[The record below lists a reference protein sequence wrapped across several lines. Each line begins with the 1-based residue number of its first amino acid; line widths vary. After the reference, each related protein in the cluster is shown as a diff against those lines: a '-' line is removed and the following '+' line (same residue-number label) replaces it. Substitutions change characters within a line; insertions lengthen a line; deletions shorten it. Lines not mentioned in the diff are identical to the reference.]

1 MQFRFSLRGSAL
13 ITAALLAL
21 PALPSQAQSIGT
33 SILFIGNSFTYG
45 DPAGGKPDVMF
56 YKPGSVTDL
65 NGTGIGGVPALFKQ
79 MTVDKGLNYNVFLET
94 EPGSNLDFH
103 FDNRLALINRPWD
116 KVVMHGQSNLD
127 FAHPG
132 DPTKISTW
140 THNLGKVFQSQ
151 NPNVDVS
158 LTATWSRANL
168 TYEPACSNANPPS
181 PWCGGSIL
189 QMGIDVQKGYQVA
202 MDNNKDIVSRI
213 NPVGAAWNNAIMAG
227 FADPNPYDGISAGQ
241 VNLWAPDSYHAS
253 SFGYYLHALV
263 DFGQITGLN
272 PTVLGFD
279 TAAQDL
285 GFTADQAARMQGFAA
300 AAIAAVPEPST
311 YLLMLLGGGLVG
323 FAARRRHASQA
334 KAVAT
339 A

>member
-1 MQFRFSLRGSAL
+1 
-13 ITAALLAL
+13 
-21 PALPSQAQSIGT
+21 
-33 SILFIGNSFTYG
+33 
-45 DPAGGKPDVMF
+45 
-56 YKPGSVTDL
+56 
-65 NGTGIGGVPALFKQ
+65 
-79 MTVDKGLNYNVFLET
+79 
-94 EPGSNLDFH
+94 
-103 FDNRLALINRPWD
+103 
-116 KVVMHGQSNLD
+116 
-127 FAHPG
+127 
-132 DPTKISTW
+132 
-140 THNLGKVFQSQ
+140 
-151 NPNVDVS
+151 
-158 LTATWSRANL
+158 
-168 TYEPACSNANPPS
+168 
-181 PWCGGSIL
+181 
-189 QMGIDVQKGYQVA
+189 MGIDVQKGYQVA

-227 FADPNPYDGISAGQ
+227 FADPNPYDGITAGQ

-263 DFGQITGLN
+263 DFGQITGLS

-323 FAARRRHASQA
+323 FAARRRHARQA
-334 KAVAT
+334 KEAAT